1 VRVVDISDLP
11 ERRNL
16 VELLLARADARG
28 DATVSLGQAGW
39 WLATDQLGGG
49 CPPGLLSAE
58 SLRALGLK
66 DGDRVMLVSENRP
79 QWCIADFA
87 IMAAGCITVPAYV
100 TNTERDHLHILED
113 SGAAAVIVANDKLA
127 KPLLGAVLR
136 SGHAKHVIGIEPLR
150 ISQLGPYEYHDW
162 ARLLQVTERK
172 PGPLLKPGLRRSA
185 AVIPPV

>member
-1 VRVVDISDLP
+1 MAAKGAVRVVDISDLP
-11 ERRNL
+11 ERSNL
-16 VELLLARADARG
+16 VELLFLPAPMRCG
-28 DATVSLGQAGW
+28 DAPLLWAKRDGGW
-39 WLATDQLGGG
+39 QSISW
-49 CPPGLLSAE
+49 AE
-58 SLRALGLK
+58 AARQVCLIAQSLRALGLK
-66 DGDRVMLVSENRP
+66 DGERVMLVSENRP

-162 ARLLQVTERK
+162 
-172 PGPLLKPGLRRSA
+172 RR
-185 AVIPPV
+185 